1 MIETPFNYTGSK
13 FRLLSQILPHFDYT
27 KSNFVDLFTGG
38 GSVYTNVVD
47 KYEKIT
53 INDIISDLIGIHQC
67 LINDNEIVDETK
79 LLSSKLKESQSD
91 YLKLRD
97 NYNNS
102 PSPAKLWAL
111 MLSCNSNLIR
121 FNQKGVFNQTWGR
134 RSYNSSTE
142 NKVNSFVTH
151 IRKYRSKINFLSK
164 NFNEIKIE
172 ENTFY
177 YIDPPYAYIKSST
190 GDIGNKQ
197 ISEAGYNNFYYQQDD
212 KNLYEYCHRIN
223 QIGSTFMVSGVLE
236 HNGSTSWILDKLIK
250 DGFSYKLLD
259 FDYNKVNKT
268 GKNKNTKEI
277 FIKNY

>member
-142 NKVNSFVTH
+142 NKVNSFVSH
-151 IRKYRSKINFLSK
+151 IRMYKSKINFLSK

-177 YIDPPYAYIKSST
+177 YIDPPYAYIKSPT

>member
-142 NKVNSFVTH
+142 NKVNSFVSH
-151 IRKYRSKINFLSK
+151 IRMYKSKINFLSK